1 MCLHAC
7 LLACL
12 LVSERTANGVM
23 ALLHTKLPTV
33 YM

>member
-1 MCLHAC
+1 M
-7 LLACL
+7 LACL